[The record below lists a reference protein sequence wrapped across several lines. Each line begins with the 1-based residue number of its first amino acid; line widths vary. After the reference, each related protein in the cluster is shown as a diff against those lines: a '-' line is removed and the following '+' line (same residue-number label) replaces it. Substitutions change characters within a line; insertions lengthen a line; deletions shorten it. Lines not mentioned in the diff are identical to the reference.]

1 MPFGTYLHQE
11 RLAHQWPRADFAER
25 LGITLAQ
32 LSALEANRVLP
43 SYAELQ
49 RLGAL
54 LQVSP
59 VDLLA
64 HAGYLHP
71 VAPTRSGR
79 PN

>member
-1 MPFGTYLHQE
+1 MT
-11 RLAHQWPRADFAER
+11 
-25 LGITLAQ
+25 Q

-54 LQVSP
+54 LQVSQL
-59 VDLLA
+59 DLLA

-71 VAPTRSGR
+71 TAPNRPGR
-79 PN
+79 PG